1 MATESQRRAVRK
13 YDREKIDMI
22 TLPVHKGEKVSI
34 AAFAKVKGETMN
46 GMIVRLIREEME
58 RG

>member
-22 TLPVHKGEKVSI
+22 TLRVPKGEKVKI

-58 RG
+58 PG